1 MLRDPLLNR
10 RSAQVLRQLVPLP
23 GRLRHRRQL
32 RGGSRAARPGG
43 RDRVARRRPAALA
56 LRQDRAGGL
65 GRAGRGHG
73 GAAQPHRGAREAA
86 GGVLSPRIES

>member
-1 MLRDPLLNR
+1 MLRITPPVYSIQTKKLIASFLP
-10 RSAQVLRQLVPLP
+10 QVLRPLVPLP

-43 RDRVARRRPAALA
+43 GDRVARRRAAALA
-56 LRQDRAGGL
+56 LRQDRARGL

-73 GAAQPHRGAREAA
+73 GAAEAGRGA
-86 GGVLSPRIES
+86 